1 MFTQH
6 FEYYE
11 NAGKPS
17 KLLGAHSFRSAFYC
31 QSYLN
36 GMKNGFPIEVMN
48 ELTMVLAGWKNLKD
62 QLVYKKDELKALI
75 TFFGIVD
82 SPTPEQMLG
91 YNGKFINKWNDYIN
105 NKIDSSSDSDR
116 NKES

>member
-17 KLLGAHSFRSAFYC
+17 KLLGAHSFRSAYYC

-36 GMKNGFPIEVMN
+36 GMNKRFPIEVIN
-48 ELTMVLAGWKNLKD
+48 ELTMVLAGQKNKKD

-75 TFFGIVD
+75 TFFGVIN

-91 YNGKFINKWNDYIN
+91 YNGKFKNNWNDHN
-105 NKIDSSSDSDR
+105 DSQDSDIS
-116 NKES
+116 NV